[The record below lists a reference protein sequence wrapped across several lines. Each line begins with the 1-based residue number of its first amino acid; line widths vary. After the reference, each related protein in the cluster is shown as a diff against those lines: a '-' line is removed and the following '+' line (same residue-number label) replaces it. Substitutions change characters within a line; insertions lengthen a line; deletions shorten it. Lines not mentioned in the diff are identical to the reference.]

1 MGLLLIVAAL
11 TMWVVVLLLPWRPWT
26 AGPFLDTTPRGMGRP
41 LNDVTVLMAAR
52 NEAQLIGPTLCA
64 LKSQGE
70 GLEIVVVD
78 DQSDDETARVAYQTL
93 DKELTVVHGKPLPT
107 GWSGKLW
114 ALEQGLE
121 HVCTPYTLLTDADI
135 LLLPGILPRA
145 LQKMHREG
153 LHFLSL
159 MATPHLHGFWERLL
173 MPAFVYFFKLLYP
186 FRLSNSQFPVV
197 AAAAGGFILLE
208 TRLLREIGGF
218 GALRGALIDDCTLAN
233 QVKRRGFSLWTGLCH
248 GVCSQRPYKDLA
260 DIWDMVARTA
270 FTQLK
275 YSIVLLLLCTVLMV
289 AGFLVPAIGLF
300 WFPWN
305 IPNIL
310 ALGALIIM
318 MVTYLPTLRYYA
330 MAPLWA
336 LAMPLIGVMFLAMT
350 WTSAIQYWRGRRAS
364 WRGRLYD
371 SASL

>member
-1 MGLLLIVAAL
+1 
-11 TMWVVVLLLPWRPWT
+11 MWVVVLLLPWRPWT
-26 AGPFLDTTPRGMGRP
+26 ARPFLDASPRWIERP
-41 LNDVTVLMAAR
+41 LDDVTVLMAAR
-52 NEAQLIGPTLCA
+52 NEAPLIGPTLRA

-70 GLEIVVVD
+70 GLEFVVVD
-78 DQSDDETARVAYQTL
+78 DQSDDETARVAHQAL
-93 DKELTVVHGKPLPT
+93 DKRLAVIDGKPLPA

-121 HVCTPYTLLTDADI
+121 HVRTPYTLLIDADI
-135 LLLPGILPRA
+135 LLSPGILPRA
-145 LQKMHREG
+145 LQKMQRED

-186 FRLSNSQFPVV
+186 FRLSNSRFPVI

-218 GALRGALIDDCTLAN
+218 SALRGALIDDCTLAY
-233 QVKRRGFSLWTGLCH
+233 QMKKRGFSLWTGLSHC
-248 GVCSQRPYKDLA
+248 VCSQRPYKGLA
-260 DIWDMVARTA
+260 DIWGMVARTA
-270 FTQLK
+270 FTQLR
-275 YSIVLLLLCTVLMV
+275 YSTVLLLICTALMV
-289 AGFLVPAIGLF
+289 VGFLVPAIGLF
-300 WFPWN
+300 WSPWN
-305 IPNIL
+305 VQNAL

-318 MVTYLPTLRYYA
+318 MVTYLPILRYYA

-336 LAMPLIGVMFLAMT
+336 PAMPLIGVLFLAMT
-350 WTSAIQYWRGRRAS
+350 WTSAIHYWRGRRAY
-364 WRGRLYD
+364 WRGRLYG